1 MRPIRRILVAVKDP
15 TAKSLPAVEK
25 AAHLA
30 RAFKAHLELFHSLSA
45 PLYIDPYPRDGD
57 GSIPQMERR
66 MRSESI
72 EQLEALARKMRA
84 DGIKVDVSATWD
96 FPIYEAI
103 VRRANRDNA
112 DLIVAE
118 RHAKPHI
125 APGLLQL
132 TDWELLRT
140 STVPVLL
147 VKTQTPYRNPVV
159 LAAVDAAHTL
169 SKPAALD
176 REILS
181 LASSIST
188 KLRGALHAVNA
199 YAPIPMQPSP
209 RRILSEEAVKKLVS
223 ETKRAAQRGFM
234 RVIQPAKIPSARCH
248 LVGQHPIDAIEQT
261 ARKTHS
267 NIVVM
272 GAIARSGFKRF
283 FFGNTAEALLDT
295 LNCDMLIVK
304 PPEFAPRVQKRIR
317 GVRFAAAPYI
327 PGY

>member
-15 TAKSLPAVEK
+15 TAKSLPAVAK
-25 AAHLA
+25 GAQLA
-30 RAFKAHLELFHSLSA
+30 RAFGAHLELFHSISS
-45 PLYIDPYPRDGD
+45 PLYIDPYPYAGSD
-57 GSIPQMERR
+57 SIPQMERR

-72 EQLEALARKMRA
+72 EQLEAIASKLRTN
-84 DGIKVDVSATWD
+84 GLKVDVSATWD
-96 FPIYEAI
+96 FPIYESV
-103 VRRANRDNA
+103 VRRANRDNS

-118 RHAKPHI
+118 RHAKPHM

-147 VKTQTPYRNPVV
+147 VKTPAPYKKPVV

-169 SKPAALD
+169 AKPATLD
-176 REILS
+176 REILT
-181 LASSIST
+181 LASGIS
-188 KLRGALHAVNA
+188 KALHGPLHAVNA
-199 YAPIPMQPSP
+199 YAPVPMQPPP
-209 RRILSEEAVKKLVS
+209 RRLLGEESVKKLVND
-223 ETKRAAQRGFM
+223 TKRAAKRAFE
-234 RVIQPAKIPSARCH
+234 RVVQPARIPDVRCH
-248 LVGQHPIDAIEQT
+248 LVGRHPIDAIEQT

-267 NIVVM
+267 SIVVM
-272 GAIARSGFKRF
+272 GAVARSGVKRF

-295 LNCDMLIVK
+295 LDCDMLIVK

-317 GVRFAAAPYI
+317 GVRFATAPYI